1 MRPVAYELDRQVE
14 VADGAAGRRVLRAQE
29 VATPH
34 DIPVDWTPL
43 PPGVTDVEV
52 TEASLSISA
61 RAAEESVPVVKV
73 TPSAGGTFALALPSG
88 VRARSLTLSDLAI
101 GTGDLQVSLTTQGD
115 LTGHDPA
122 LRLTVALPDPRGGFA
137 APTFAV
143 PAVSGRTGVTPAS
156 LTGAS
161 FDGGV
166 LTLPEPAGSA
176 LRVAVVTGDPG
187 EFSSAPEVSLS
198 KVSAITARYPTGL
211 RLTADGAATLW
222 EFPQELPPRSASQ
235 PVDIKPGLKK
245 ALLDKVKAGAAPVVT
260 LRLDSAA
267 PSAVGLGS
275 TRIRGEL
282 LRTFPGTV
290 RTPVAGAA
298 IPLAL
303 IPPGAP
309 AILVDGTTTVTADV
323 TVKYDGIR
331 LVRELSDPVPRGE
344 SSGIVI
350 GADGARAALP
360 PASTVLRTF
369 PLARVGLIGRA
380 PEPCELSVRLVNPL
394 SGDAFAGDPVV
405 VQLEAGPA
413 VSVVWLA
420 INAPSSSEPV
430 AIAAHATRGRFFWA
444 TDAQGKPLVQIA
456 VTDPSPPERTV
467 SLGGR
472 ILANDLEP
480 AHRAAAVVT
489 AAFVAG
495 STPLFESAMFVTVD
509 VSDVTVRYVR

>member
-1 MRPVAYELDRQVE
+1 MKSAAYGLDRQVA
-14 VADGAAGRRVLRAQE
+14 VVDGPAADRVRGVQAVE
-29 VATPH
+29 TPH
-34 DIPVDWTPL
+34 EISVDWTPL
-43 PPGVTDVEV
+43 PPGVTDVDV

-61 RAAEESVPVVKV
+61 RAAEESVPAVKV
-73 TPSAGGTFALALPSG
+73 TPSAGGTFVLALPSG

-101 GTGDLQVSLTTQGD
+101 GTGDLRVPLTAQGD

-161 FDGGV
+161 FESGV
-166 LTLPEPAGSA
+166 LTLPEPAASS
-176 LRVAVVTGDPG
+176 LRVAVVKGDPG
-187 EFSSAPEVSLS
+187 DFSSAPDVSLS
-198 KVSAITARYPTGL
+198 NVSAITARYPTGL

-235 PVDIKPGLKK
+235 LVDIKPGLKK
-245 ALLDKVKAGAAPVVT
+245 ALLDKVTAGAAPTVA

-267 PSAVGLGS
+267 PSAVALSG
-275 TRIRGEL
+275 TRIRGAL

-290 RTPVAGAA
+290 RTSVVGAA
-298 IPLAL
+298 TPLVL
-303 IPPGAP
+303 VPPGAP
-309 AILVDGTTTVTADV
+309 AILVDGTTSVTADV

-331 LVRELSDPVPRGE
+331 LVRELSDPVPPGA

-350 GADGARAALP
+350 GADGARAPLP
-360 PASTVLRTF
+360 PSSTVLRAH

-380 PEPCELSVRLVNPL
+380 PEPCELSVRMVNAL
-394 SGDAFAGDPVV
+394 SGDAIAGDPVV
-405 VQLEAGPA
+405 VQLDAGTA

-420 INAPSSSEPV
+420 INAPSSSAPV
-430 AIAAHATRGRFFWA
+430 AIAARATRGRFFWA

-456 VTDPSPPERTV
+456 VTDPNPPERTV

-472 ILANDLEP
+472 IVANDLEP

-489 AAFVAG
+489 DAFAAG
-495 STPLFESAMFVTVD
+495 SAPLFESAMFVTVD
-509 VSDVTVRYVR
+509 VSDVTVRYAR